1 MKIKPNN
8 TMTLKTAMCLFDEK
22 QHIKKHIGVT
32 MGRTKLPDKKTMDFI
47 VKTHEETGKYP
58 HEILELIERLPE
70 SRFRVT
76 KNDFVPKKDRFEFIY
91 NGLKANREEQDRRA
105 KQASTQKK
113 PTPMHN
119 TDTCGCLNCERV
131 RREQYMQGEDYAGV
145 DYYR

>member
-1 MKIKPNN
+1 
-8 TMTLKTAMCLFDEK
+8 MTLKTAMCLFDEK
-22 QHIKKHIGVT
+22 QYIKKHIGVR

-91 NGLKANREEQDRRA
+91 NGLKARREEQDRRA
-105 KQASTQKK
+105 NKTSKK
-113 PTPMHN
+113 SEWEPRGKNLALHN
-119 TDTCGCLNCERV
+119 TDTCRCLNCERV

>member
-1 MKIKPNN
+1 
-8 TMTLKTAMCLFDEK
+8 
-22 QHIKKHIGVT
+22 

-70 SRFRVT
+70 NKFKT
-76 KNDFVPKKDRFEFIY
+76 GKNKEFSVGIVPKKDRFQFVY
-91 NGLKANREEQDRRA
+91 DGLKANREEQDRRA

-119 TDTCGCLNCERV
+119 TDTCKCLNCERV
-131 RREQYMQGEDYAGV
+131 RREQYMQGKNYAGA